1 MATNKDGGPAAPE
14 DNKQDEQAPEE
25 EKIVEEDDP
34 ETKDPTF
41 TVDGKDMTVGAK
53 LTFTFNEG
61 LIVQI

>member
-1 MATNKDGGPAAPE
+1 L
-14 DNKQDEQAPEE
+14 PEE

-34 ETKDPTF
+34 ETKDPSF